1 MTVRVVRTNGT
12 PRTERPAGQAGTSA
26 PAPLAPRLTTTV
38 PREFVHRAAVAEVLL
53 TGWHRIDEAH
63 FTVTGQWPRLHC
75 FFAPIDGLHDPLLA
89 AETVRQVGSLLA
101 HAEFGTPLGHQFLM
115 RNLSFTVEP
124 GQLAVG
130 SAPAGLELDVVCPQ
144 IRRRG
149 GELAGLRY
157 EAVVRREGRTVA
169 TGGASFVCAA
179 PAVYRRLRGERAA
192 RSDVRQP
199 PLTTPVAPWSVG
211 RTSPY
216 DVVLSPGGDE
226 PGWLLRVDTGHPVLF
241 DHPVDHI
248 PGMVL
253 MEAARQAATSVLR
266 DGGGLVLTGCT
277 AEFPRFAELDV
288 PCRIQ
293 ARRLPRR
300 LSGES
305 SVLVTA
311 HQEGEQVFSGVVTA
325 AQSPARP
332 IALPGI

>member
-12 PRTERPAGQAGTSA
+12 PRTERPAGQGGISA

-53 TGWHRIDEAH
+53 TGWHRVDEAH

-115 RNLSFTVEP
+115 SDLSFTVEP

-130 SAPAGLELDVVCPQ
+130 GVPAALELDVVCPQ

-149 GELAGLRY
+149 GELAALRY
-157 EAVVRREGRTVA
+157 EAVVRRDGLTVA

-179 PAVYRRLRGERAA
+179 PAVYRRLRGERAS
-192 RSDVRQP
+192 RSDIRQP
-199 PLTTPVAPWSVG
+199 SLATPVAPWSVG

-253 MEAARQAATSVLR
+253 LEAARQAATSVLR
-266 DGGGLVLTGCT
+266 GGGGLVLTGCT
-277 AEFPRFAELDV
+277 AEFPRFAELDL

-293 ARRLPRR
+293 ARVLPRR
-300 LSGES
+300 LAGES
-305 SVLVTA
+305 AVLVTA
-311 HQEGEQVFSGVVTA
+311 HQEGKQVFSGVVTA
-325 AQSPARP
+325 AQSPDQSP
-332 IALPGI
+332 T

>member
-1 MTVRVVRTNGT
+1 MSEMTVRAVRTNGT
-12 PRTERPAGQAGTSA
+12 PRTGRPAGPAGISA
-26 PAPLAPRLTTTV
+26 PAPQLTTTV

-53 TGWHRIDEAH
+53 TGWRRVDEAR

-75 FFAPIDGLHDPLLA
+75 FYTPIDGLHDPLLA

-101 HAEFGTPLGHQFLM
+101 HAEFGTPLGHQFLL
-115 RNLSFTVEP
+115 RDLSFTVEP

-130 SAPAGLELDVVCPQ
+130 GVPAGLELDVVCPE
-144 IRRRG
+144 ITRRRD

-157 EAVVRREGRTVA
+157 EAVVRRDGRTVA
-169 TGGASFVCAA
+169 TGRASFVCAA
-179 PAVYRRLRGERAA
+179 PAVYRRLRGERAS
-192 RSDVRQP
+192 RSDVRRP

-211 RTSPY
+211 RNGPY

-253 MEAARQAATSVLR
+253 LEAARQAATSVLR
-266 DGGGLVLTGCT
+266 GGGGLVLTGCT

-293 ARRLPRR
+293 ARRLSRR
-300 LSGES
+300 LGGES
-305 SVLVTA
+305 SVLVTG

-325 AQSPARP
+325 ARP
-332 IALPGI
+332 GA

>member
-1 MTVRVVRTNGT
+1 MSEMTVRTNGT
-12 PRTERPAGQAGTSA
+12 PRTGRPAGPAGISA
-26 PAPLAPRLTTTV
+26 PALQLTTTV

-53 TGWHRIDEAH
+53 TGWRRVDEAR

-75 FFAPIDGLHDPLLA
+75 FFTPIDGLHDPLLA

-115 RNLSFTVEP
+115 RDLSFTVEP

-130 SAPAGLELDVVCPQ
+130 GVPAGLELDVVCPE
-144 IRRRG
+144 ITRRRD

-157 EAVVRREGRTVA
+157 EAVVRRDGRTVA
-169 TGGASFVCAA
+169 TGRASFVCAA
-179 PAVYRRLRGERAA
+179 PAVYRRLRGERAS
-192 RSDVRQP
+192 RSDVRRP

-211 RTSPY
+211 RTGPY

-253 MEAARQAATSVLR
+253 LEAARQAATSVLR
-266 DGGGLVLTGCT
+266 GGGGLVLTGCT
-277 AEFPRFAELDV
+277 AKFPRFAELDV

-293 ARRLPRR
+293 ARRLSRR
-300 LSGES
+300 LGAES
-305 SVLVTA
+305 SVLVTG
-311 HQEGEQVFSGVVTA
+311 HQEGEQVFSCVVTA
-325 AQSPARP
+325 ARP
-332 IALPGI
+332 GA